1 MNPSVQDARLG
12 KIINKSCCH
21 VNILAIS
28 EMTITFLQTA
38 VILIK
43 ISTLG
48 AFERHRGVAVEGGS
62 QLTADEAENQE
73 KLQMY
78 WLICSSQLDL

>member
-28 EMTITFLQTA
+28 EILNLCDFFLKITFLQTA

-43 ISTLG
+43 ITFG
-48 AFERHRGVAVEGGS
+48 AF
-62 QLTADEAENQE
+62 
-73 KLQMY
+73 
-78 WLICSSQLDL
+78 